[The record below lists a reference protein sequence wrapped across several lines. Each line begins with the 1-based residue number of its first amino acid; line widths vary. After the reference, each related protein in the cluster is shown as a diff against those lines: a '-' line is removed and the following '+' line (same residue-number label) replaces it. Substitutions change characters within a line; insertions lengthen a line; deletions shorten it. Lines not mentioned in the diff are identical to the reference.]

1 MRRKIALLGLIAATC
16 NCQEVFAEAVN
27 EEVVFHRSLFSL
39 GDVYQSAS
47 VSYGYT
53 GHSAGKISTSSQNL
67 AERYGISTDLAIL
80 DPDVVL
86 VDLSGG
92 LSYQQRLGNSNASL
106 LDYSYSVMGRG
117 FRQSFHP
124 MQLSSVRSSS
134 TISSGYLPSYSVDR
148 TFNKFSASLLHRSFP
163 VYMYLTNATVTTHG
177 LSSDT
182 TTDTNS
188 GGLSVHHNGGWYF
201 SDASASFSTSS
212 AVGTESRVYTVNQN
226 NTFDLDAA
234 KKYRLSTKA
243 SLSDMA
249 FQSTAETVL
258 QRIGL
263 LSGSLS
269 GQLGKALASSISADY
284 NYSSTQDFQGKK
296 QTIQSTNFSA
306 GLAHSLYQSLNT
318 SVGASYGK
326 TYALGGGQD
335 VINGTATL
343 AYRKQLPAQGQL
355 SLRGSV
361 AKSVTR
367 QDFADTEL
375 PKVLDE
381 SHTVR
386 QGDTFGPNQD
396 GKLVAGSVSI
406 KSVDDLGV
414 TTVWQNETEYHV
426 DYAANTIQILRPM
439 APDATITI
447 LVSYKVAVNKNV
459 DYTTDT
465 QNYQALL
472 AFLGG
477 RYSFAANYA
486 TSSEQRISGVAAN
499 DALNSTTSVLLT
511 GIARYETSTFSVE
524 YGKVSTTSE
533 DVSHIGAA
541 WTYDSFIGGR
551 DHIRVS
557 ARDTYSMHGATG
569 AQSAYDQNIFSASAT
584 YSQNLFQQLRAAL
597 MCNASDT
604 RTANATTDVLG
615 VRTSL
620 DGSFNSLSFSLT
632 AGTRYYFSS
641 GPTTRDTDVNLQI
654 TRNF

>member
-1 MRRKIALLGLIAATC
+1 MRRKMALLGLIAATC
-16 NCQEVFAEAVN
+16 NCPEVFAEAVN
-27 EEVVFHRSLFSL
+27 EEVVFHRSLFSV

-53 GHSAGKISTSSQNL
+53 AHSAGKVSTSSQNL

-92 LSYQQRLGNSNASL
+92 VSYQQRLGNSNASL
-106 LDYSYSVMGRG
+106 LDYSYNIMGRG
-117 FRQSFHP
+117 FRQSYHP

-134 TISSGYLPSYSVDR
+134 TISTGYLPSYSVDR

-163 VYMYLTNATVTTHG
+163 VYMYLTNSTVTTRG
-177 LSSDT
+177 LTNDT

-188 GGLSVHHNGGWYF
+188 GGLSVHHNGGWYL
-201 SDASASFSTSS
+201 SDGTVNFSTSS
-212 AVGTESRVYTVNQN
+212 AAGTESRVYSATQN
-226 NTFDLDAA
+226 NTIDLDAA
-234 KKYRLSTKA
+234 KKYRLITKA
-243 SLSDMA
+243 SLSDML
-249 FQSTAETVL
+249 FQSTAETVQ
-258 QRIGL
+258 QRIGFV
-263 LSGSLS
+263 SGSFS
-269 GQLGKALASSISADY
+269 GQLGKALATSLSSDY

-335 VINGTATL
+335 VVNGTATL

-361 AKSVTR
+361 AKSVTH
-367 QDFADTEL
+367 QDFADTLL

-381 SHTVR
+381 PHTVR
-386 QGDTFGPNQD
+386 QGDTVTLTQD
-396 GKLVAGSVSI
+396 GKLVGDVKI
-406 KSVDDLGV
+406 TSVDEFGA
-414 TTVWQNETEYHV
+414 TIVWVAETDYHV
-426 DYAANTIQILRPM
+426 DYTTGRIQILRAMDPT
-439 APDATITI
+439 ATVAI
-447 LVSYKVAVNKNV
+447 LVSYQVGVNKNV

-472 AFLGG
+472 ALLGG

-486 TSSEQRISGVAAN
+486 TSSEHRISGDAATS
-499 DALNSTTSVLLT
+499 ALNSTTSVT
-511 GIARYETSTFSVE
+511 VSGIARYETNTYSLE
-524 YGKVSTTSE
+524 YGKVTTTSE
-533 DVSHIGAA
+533 EVSHVGAA
-541 WTYDSFIGGR
+541 WTYDSYLGGR
-551 DHIRVS
+551 DHVRVS
-557 ARDTYSMHGATG
+557 ARDTYSMHAATS
-569 AQSAYDQNIFSASAT
+569 AQSGYDQNIFSASAT
-584 YSQNLFQQLRAAL
+584 YSQSLFQQLRAAL
-597 MCNASDT
+597 MCNLSDT
-604 RTANATTDVLG
+604 RTGNTVTDVVG